1 MEISYDT
8 KYKVNSYLRKVIKH
22 KQYTGYIYFRTFLEI
37 YYEKYKQT
45 GFIPALKIPA
55 LLKYTS
61 LTITPQSCQT
71 SIKQFFKIENIE
83 GNVLNN
89 LIIFTESII
98 EENQAQLIEEDEY

>member
-8 KYKVNSYLRKVIKH
+8 KYAVNSYLRVHIQH
-22 KQYTGYIYFRTFLEI
+22 KSYTGYIYFKTFLEI

-55 LLKYTS
+55 LIKIAN

-83 GNVLNN
+83 GNILNN
-89 LIIFTESII
+89 LIIFTENII
-98 EENQAQLIEEDEY
+98 EDNKAKLIEEDEY